1 MYTPF
6 ILKVPLD
13 SDSEDVI
20 ESPYIVKSFSNGNF
34 IRGIYVEGDS
44 TPKVGFTSQDFLG
57 LGSDATVKESAKKTL
72 ELYTVGSCGPRG
84 FYGTTQKHLELE
96 SDIAR
101 FMQKD
106 ESITY
111 SDSTATIASA
121 IPAFAK
127 RGDLLLID
135 SRANYGIMSGA
146 RLSRSSITLFRHND
160 LIDLR
165 RKLEEVR
172 ERDGKNKNANQARR
186 FIVVEG
192 LYYGTGDICPLD
204 KINVLAR
211 EFKWRIICDD
221 SWGFGV
227 LGATGKGITEHF
239 GKPSTDKNGETQLM
253 HVEILVGSLS
263 TTLASVGGF
272 CVGSREV
279 VDHQRL
285 SGQGYCFSASA
296 PPFTCATAAAALK
309 GMQDKSSLLSTLK
322 AKSKFLQDELLKSLD
337 GIMILTSDPI
347 SPIKHLIFPPKL
359 REPVSPILSGL
370 STSSL
375 LEVAEVSGH
384 RSLSSSTLSS
394 QDGSLSFLPSNKQ
407 IEREAQRVLEVEEGR
422 LDRIVTHACSVG
434 NVLISRS
441 HRTSSDNKTTGPP
454 SIRVLVTALHTE
466 AELKTVA
473 QAIKSAVKA
482 ISSEEDKSK
491 SKNRI

>member
-13 SDSEDVI
+13 SNSEDVI
-20 ESPYIVKSFSNGNF
+20 ESPYIIKSFSNGNF
-34 IRGIYVEGDS
+34 IRGIFVEGDS

-204 KINVLAR
+204 KINDLAR
-211 EFKWRIICDD
+211 EF
-221 SWGFGV
+221 
-227 LGATGKGITEHF
+227 
-239 GKPSTDKNGETQLM
+239 
-253 HVEILVGSLS
+253 
-263 TTLASVGGF
+263 
-272 CVGSREV
+272 
-279 VDHQRL
+279 
-285 SGQGYCFSASA
+285 
-296 PPFTCATAAAALK
+296 
-309 GMQDKSSLLSTLK
+309 
-322 AKSKFLQDELLKSLD
+322 
-337 GIMILTSDPI
+337 
-347 SPIKHLIFPPKL
+347 
-359 REPVSPILSGL
+359 
-370 STSSL
+370 
-375 LEVAEVSGH
+375 
-384 RSLSSSTLSS
+384 
-394 QDGSLSFLPSNKQ
+394 
-407 IEREAQRVLEVEEGR
+407 
-422 LDRIVTHACSVG
+422 
-434 NVLISRS
+434 
-441 HRTSSDNKTTGPP
+441 
-454 SIRVLVTALHTE
+454 
-466 AELKTVA
+466 
-473 QAIKSAVKA
+473 
-482 ISSEEDKSK
+482 
-491 SKNRI
+491 